1 MIPTWPTNME
11 NQEATWVPGAGV
23 HLDNYG
29 PHGWTGGFN
38 CGFGL
43 VALLNDVV
51 EREGCFTYW
60 RGSHHSTHQFF
71 SRYPEQIDGSF
82 TARPE
87 WEDFWGQVST
97 PQGRSPSAASVPSRS
112 SLGSAWAVWTPV
124 LFFFLQG
131 VPRWPRRPDR

>member
-1 MIPTWPTNME
+1 VAAQVQALAAQLGGGHFATGHPFEGHMIPTWPTNME

-97 PQGRSPSAASVPSRS
+97 PQGRYR
-112 SLGSAWAVWTPV
+112 
-124 LFFFLQG
+124 
-131 VPRWPRRPDR
+131 